1 MSLTQVYAAKVD
13 GNDYD
18 TVPPNRP
25 SSGAGGNGGSATRIG
40 SSSTKLDNVNVTRT
54 VDDVF
59 GSTVIDGDDTNKSL
73 SSGTFA
79 YNNQSPIAKKV
90 TTSLAG
96 VANDVLRSG
105 ASTPRL
111 VRSIHRQ
118 EKVRTTRYTTA
129 VRAGYWNIYSGQWS
143 TTPTTA
149 VDAFWDNANDT
160 TSATSTDQAASP
172 SRSIPGELVYKTGKL
187 EPVQDDYKSKTG

>member
-1 MSLTQVYAAKVD
+1 MSLTQIYAAKVD
-13 GNDYD
+13 GNDYS

-25 SSGAGGNGGSATRIG
+25 TSGAGGNGGSATRIG
-40 SSSTKLDNVNVTRT
+40 TTSTSLDNVNVTRT
-54 VDDVF
+54 VDDAF
-59 GSTVIDGDDTNKSL
+59 GSTVIDGSTTDKSL
-73 SSGTFA
+73 SAGTFA
-79 YNNQSPIAKKV
+79 YNNQSPIAKRV
-90 TTSLAG
+90 TDSLAG
-96 VANDVLRSG
+96 VANNALLSG

-129 VRAGYWNIYSGQWS
+129 IRAGYWNIYSGQWS

-149 VDAFWDNANDT
+149 VDAFWDNSGNA

-172 SRSIPGELVYKTGKL
+172 SRSVPGELVYKTGKL